1 MPGFRELIENAID
14 EQDFE
19 RTEELLHTF
28 EYWDPGFLRAVV
40 NRRASHAFRERVF
53 MLMVPKIDVNHRF
66 ENGKTLLH
74 LAAAHGMV
82 RAVSMLLRAG
92 ADADVYDGL
101 HRTPLMSACLAAA
114 RDPDGA
120 GAANGNTKAICL
132 HLALASANL
141 SATDVWGL
149 SARDYAARLGE
160 TGDRCI
166 FYILA
171 AVVRRR
177 TNPRK
182 RTYAEIDKMLTA
194 PLA

>member
-1 MPGFRELIENAID
+1 MSGFRELIDNAID

-19 RTEELLHTF
+19 RTEELLDVF
-28 EYWDPGFLRAVV
+28 EYWDPGFLRALLY
-40 NRRASHAFRERVF
+40 RRVSHAFRERVY

-66 ENGKTLLH
+66 ENGNTLLH
-74 LAAAHGMV
+74 LAAAHGMI

-101 HRTPLMSACLAAA
+101 HRTPLMSACLAVA

-120 GAANGNTKAICL
+120 GAASGNTKAICL

-141 SATDVWGL
+141 HATDVWGL
-149 SARDYAARLGE
+149 TARDYAARLGE

-177 TNPRK
+177 TNPYK
-182 RTYAEIDKMLTA
+182 RTYAELTA
-194 PLA
+194 SSFVPLA